1 MSLPRRSVWRTG
13 GIAAALLSL
22 MLPACVPAAE
32 IGAIGGAAVGPVP
45 SGRAEG
51 QFIRVAIAQRKPT
64 VDLAV
69 NGGFQIFTAD
79 SALSVRSGPHL
90 SSVTVRGT
98 REGILLGND
107 LLPNQAVRVEPS
119 RDATIHIDGQR
130 LRGQIEIRRQQDLT
144 LLVINH
150 LDIEDYLRGVISK
163 EAPHYWRMEALK
175 ALAIAARTYALAQQQ
190 TKAGV
195 DFDVTGD
202 VMSQVYGGRE
212 GEKGRTSRAVNDTR
226 GIVLTYQ
233 GRLFPAFYHST
244 CGGRTEHGSVM
255 GPGYDLEPLQG
266 NAACSFCSASPFYRW
281 QQRLSKADVAWA
293 VKKSGRGSV
302 WPVDGLAVVAL
313 SRTGRVSKVEVH
325 GSRSLTMSG
334 ADFRQLIGFDRLR
347 SLAFTIRPEGDDFVL
362 DGRGWGHGVGMCQ
375 WGAAELARRG
385 LSASEILAF
394 YYPGAR
400 ITRVGELEMQPRV
413 GEGGS

>member
-1 MSLPRRSVWRTG
+1 MSLPRSSVWRTG

-119 RDATIHIDGQR
+119 RDATIHVNGQR

-281 QQRLSKADVAWA
+281 QQRLSKADVSWA
-293 VKKSGRGSV
+293 LKKHHRGSL
-302 WPVDGLAVVAL
+302 WPVDRLEIAE
-313 SRTGRVSKVEVH
+313 RTMTGRVAKVRIRGRHHYVT
-325 GSRSLTMSG
+325 LSG
-334 ADFRQLIGFDRLR
+334 YDFRQLFGFDGIR
-347 SLAFTIRPEGDDFVL
+347 STAFSIVPLGDDFVL
-362 DGRGWGHGVGMCQ
+362 EGRGWGHGVGLCQ

-385 LSASEILAF
+385 LVANEILAF
-394 YYPGAR
+394 YYPD
-400 ITRVGELEMQPRV
+400 TRVVRLDEVTSLKNGDP
-413 GEGGS
+413 